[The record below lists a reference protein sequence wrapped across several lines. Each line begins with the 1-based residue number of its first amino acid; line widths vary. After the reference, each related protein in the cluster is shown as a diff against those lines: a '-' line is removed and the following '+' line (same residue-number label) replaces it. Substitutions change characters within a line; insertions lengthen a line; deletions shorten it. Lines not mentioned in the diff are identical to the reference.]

1 MELRKTD
8 KRHQDAKM
16 AKEKMEFIV
25 KRVTKV
31 LVGRRTDVRVVA
43 RSLLLSVL
51 CLFSTV
57 HVDVFW

>member
-1 MELRKTD
+1 
-8 KRHQDAKM
+8 M